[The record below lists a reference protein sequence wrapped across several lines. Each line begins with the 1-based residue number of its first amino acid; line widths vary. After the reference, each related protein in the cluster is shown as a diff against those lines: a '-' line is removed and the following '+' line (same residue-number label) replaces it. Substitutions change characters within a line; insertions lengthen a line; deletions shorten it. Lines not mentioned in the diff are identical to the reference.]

1 MAEFSWAAAGD
12 VGLGLL
18 GGLTKGLGA
27 MAANSAREANAEAQN
42 LIREGQNEVER
53 SKRSLAATVRGINN
67 DRLLRAAGKQLDVLT
82 ANAIRMSESYTK
94 GNFEQSIKDAES
106 MGAASVRASA
116 SGLGGSSVAA
126 IGQVTQLAQA
136 RQAQYRAE
144 QQSDQL
150 YDATQ
155 ATVDVLGNALRQTS
169 TAPLTASMQYGMNS
183 INQSGST
190 LAGALIEGL
199 LAKDKRASLQT
210 LLGSLAGDEP
220 RAKPVMEVAGGA
232 SVPFE
237 FEGATAFPVTDS
249 NVSATDLGQLGGGP
263 YVDRSDRLLLN
274 ATLK

>member
-27 MAANSAREANAEAQN
+27 MGKNAAAAANAEAQN

-82 ANAIRMSESYTK
+82 ANAVRMSESYTK

-106 MGAASVRASA
+106 MGAASMRAAA
-116 SGLGGSSVAA
+116 SGLGGSSVQA

-136 RQAQYRAE
+136 RQAQYRAD
-144 QQSDQL
+144 QQGDQL

-169 TAPLTASMQYGMNS
+169 TAPLTASMQYGVNS

-190 LAGALIEGL
+190 LAGALLEGL

-220 RAKPVMEVAGGA
+220 RAKPTMEVAGGA

-249 NVSATDLGQLGGGP
+249 IVTPNDLGQLGGGP

>member
-18 GGLTKGLGA
+18 GGLTKGLSG
-27 MAANSAREANAEAQN
+27 MAASSAAKANAEAQN

-82 ANAIRMSESYTK
+82 ANAVRMSESYTK

-106 MGAASVRASA
+106 MGAASLRAAA

-136 RQAQYRAE
+136 RQAQYRQEA
-144 QQSDQL
+144 QSDQL

-183 INQSGST
+183 INQSGS
-190 LAGALIEGL
+190 LAGALLEGL

-220 RAKPVMEVAGGA
+220 RAKPTLEVAGGA

-237 FEGATAFPVTDS
+237 FEGAEAFPVTDS
-249 NVSATDLGQLGGGP
+249 VVTPTDLGQLGGGP